1 MLISVQCCFVRV
13 LAHVGERDVCRV
25 FGSGSNG
32 PQKFCI
38 EKVGKENWL
47 PRSHTWY
54 IRSLHT
60 HLILI
65 LRLLVRGG
73 MFKTLVQWLQHIFNV
88 MY

>member
-1 MLISVQCCFVRV
+1 MLES
-13 LAHVGERDVCRV
+13 DVCRV

-65 LRLLVRGG
+65 LRLKLQMDRKRTCVRGG
-73 MFKTLVQWLQHIFNV
+73 CLKH
-88 MY
+88 